1 MTNGLGLGT
10 QKGNTTVVQGSTV
23 WPPAWLEF
31 MHDPEL
37 GRTMGSGANTDR
49 VIRLEDQINNFDWVA
64 DTESQG
70 PALLAPDPLINN
82 YLPIDNDPGSRMTM
96 SPGPTQPNPYVI
108 YFLCR
113 VGYTSNFSSIF
124 RDQVAYGGQNQITQR
139 TNGDSAEML
148 GANSGTLNINGTNGL
163 NWDSSTGAILTTGAF
178 APWALLKFLWTD
190 TGFSFSRNGV
200 VEKSGNTPVV
210 PRPFI
215 GHALWLGVSNS
226 WQIALDFGGPYN
238 PSTEDDAAII
248 AYINSH
254 YGLSL

>member
-1 MTNGLGLGT
+1 MATRNYY
-10 QKGNTTVVQGSTV
+10 TTVVQGSTV
-23 WPPAWLEF
+23 WYPALLEF
-31 MHDPEL
+31 LHDAEL
-37 GRTMGSGANTDR
+37 GRTMGSGGNTDR
-49 VIRLEDQINNFDWVA
+49 VVRLEDQINNFDWVA

-82 YLPIDNDPGSRMTM
+82 YLPIGNDPGSRMTM

-108 YFLCR
+108 YLLCR
-113 VGYTSNFSSIF
+113 VGYTSNFTSIF

-215 GHALWLGVSNS
+215 GHALWLGVGNA

-238 PSTEDDAAII
+238 PSTGDDAAII